1 VAVATMG
8 IAAPPSRLRRLLF
21 RVSLGERGR
30 LTLART
36 AGLGQ
41 EPFQL
46 GDAGV
51 ALAETLV
58 QLGKLA
64 NVALEQF
71 TQMGDLSDQLLVGT
85 GFCARRS
92 VVCRNSHNTCRV
104 CSGGGP
110 RYPSTSSDLSGVRLS
125 PPGEWRPLLR
135 IAWPAKTLHRRKIVS
150 HRWRISPFTVPRPG
164 PDNGPS
170 SEASTNVESSP
181 AITTPPKALAYN
193 RAASRSLS
201 TNPR

>member
-1 VAVATMG
+1 VTSLDSLPTTLAVPDPDVEFGSDRAHRRKVDLELLGGPLELDLTATVRAQRRQRHVDLPVGGAHRSHAVAVATMG

-92 VVCRNSHNTCRV
+92 VVCRNSQQYV
-104 CSGGGP
+104 QG
-110 RYPSTSSDLSGVRLS
+110 
-125 PPGEWRPLLR
+125 LLR
-135 IAWPAKTLHRRKIVS
+135 W
-150 HRWRISPFTVPRPG
+150 
-164 PDNGPS
+164 
-170 SEASTNVESSP
+170 
-181 AITTPPKALAYN
+181 
-193 RAASRSLS
+193 
-201 TNPR
+201 

>member
-1 VAVATMG
+1 MAVATMG

-92 VVCRNSHNTCRV
+92 VVCRNSQQYV
-104 CSGGGP
+104 QG
-110 RYPSTSSDLSGVRLS
+110 
-125 PPGEWRPLLR
+125 LLR
-135 IAWPAKTLHRRKIVS
+135 WWTPLSKY
-150 HRWRISPFTVPRPG
+150 PRCWH
-164 PDNGPS
+164 DS
-170 SEASTNVESSP
+170 
-181 AITTPPKALAYN
+181 I
-193 RAASRSLS
+193 LS
-201 TNPR
+201 KE